1 MASDVKRTPLQEL
14 VQDTGRQ
21 KNPSLQ
27 THHDLRG
34 SLSGTTT
41 NSGLDDSSYD
51 VCDLLHVLR
60 DVAEGCQQ
68 EKVVQ
73 FLAPADVDETSPS
86 RLLKTLCKDM
96 EQPVASSLGDQCRL
110 SWLFSVVRD

>member
-1 MASDVKRTPLQEL
+1 MAGDVKRTPLQEL
-14 VQDTGRQ
+14 VQDTKSQ
-21 KNPSLQ
+21 NDPNLE

-41 NSGLDDSSYD
+41 SGGSDDSSYD
-51 VCDLLHVLR
+51 VCNLLHVLR
-60 DVAEGCQQ
+60 DAAKECQQ
-68 EKVVQ
+68 EKVVN
-73 FLAPADVDETSPS
+73 FLAPAAVGETSPS

-96 EQPVASSLGDQCRL
+96 EQPVSSSLGDQCRL